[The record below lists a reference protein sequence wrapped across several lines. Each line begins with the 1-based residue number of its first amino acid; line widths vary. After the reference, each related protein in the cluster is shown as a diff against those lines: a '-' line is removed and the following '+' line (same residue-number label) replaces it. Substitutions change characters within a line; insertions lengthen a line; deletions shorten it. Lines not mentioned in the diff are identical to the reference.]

1 MNAGYKQQ
9 GEDKKMDKR
18 IKIKQVSVWSI
29 GLTCILAVLFLLIS
43 FIGRKEFHVL
53 QTTTNQY
60 IACENAAKQLQ
71 NGSDYLTEQV
81 RLYAMT
87 GQSKYMDAYF
97 EEAETKQS
105 REKALDILKRY
116 FDRTE
121 TFRTLKKALECS
133 QKLMDTEYYSMR
145 LVAEATALDKNTWPE
160 AISTVTLS
168 EEDTVMSE
176 TEKMTKAQQIVS
188 NDAYEDAK
196 TEITENVTSCMDKLI
211 EQTKNRQG
219 RATSIFSDMYL
230 KLELSIAIQVIL
242 TLAICIIMRNLVV
255 KPLLSYNES
264 IKRGEIFPVSGACE
278 LQKLAETYNKIYW
291 ENQETQKLIRH
302 QAEHDALTDT
312 LNRGSFEKI
321 LDIYENGEVAFALI
335 LIDVDIFKS
344 VNDTYGHAAGDAVL
358 KKVAC
363 LLKTTFRSIDFV
375 CRIGGDEFS
384 VIMVEM
390 TSALKYTIEEKIAFI
405 NEELSHPEE
414 NLPVVSLSVGVAFSD
429 RPNKGESIFKDA
441 DQALYY
447 VKEHGRKGCSFYE

>member
-29 GLTCILAVLFLLIS
+29 GLTCILAVLFLFVS

-116 FDRTE
+116 FDGTE

-133 QKLMDTEYYSMR
+133 QKLMDTEYYSMW

-160 AISTVTLS
+160 AILAVTLS

-196 TEITENVTSCMDKLI
+196 TEITENVASCMDKLI

-264 IKRGEIFPVSGACE
+264 IKRGEIFPVLGACE
-278 LQKLAETYNKIYW
+278 LQKLAETYNKIYR
-291 ENQETQKLIRH
+291 ENQETQELIRH

-414 NLPVVSLSVGVAFSD
+414 NLPAVSLSVGVAFSD

-447 VKEHGRKGCSFYE
+447 VKEHGKKGCSFYE